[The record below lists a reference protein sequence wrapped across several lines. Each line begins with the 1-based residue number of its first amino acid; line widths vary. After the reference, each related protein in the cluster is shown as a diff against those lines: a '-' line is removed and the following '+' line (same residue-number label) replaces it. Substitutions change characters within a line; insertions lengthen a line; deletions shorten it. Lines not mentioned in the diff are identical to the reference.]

1 MSTHHKML
9 ETQIAQ
15 QASSSTRYQG
25 KLPSKLEFHHNE
37 HVNAITLRSGT
48 TYTSP
53 SPKEKDTST
62 RMPIIIEE
70 GEEEIEEEFP
80 MPKEVASKTSTKE
93 VAKDTTKEPPP
104 YKPPMPF
111 PQRQLKKNN
120 ESHFQKFA
128 EMMKKINV
136 KLPISEVISQ
146 MPLYNKFLKDVISH
160 RREISE
166 ISLVNLNA
174 ECSAIVQNPM
184 PKKEK
189 DPGSFS
195 IPITIGDVNI
205 SKALCDLGASISLMP
220 YSLYKKLDMGT
231 LVPTSI
237 SLRLADRS
245 SRIPSGILEDVPV
258 PVKVGKF
265 YIPVDFF
272 VLEMEEERE
281 IPIIFGRPFLKTTKA
296 VISCIN
302 DSLEFEIGGE
312 KIKFYLRQAC
322 SAPSNSLDCNLLD
335 VYNDFSC
342 DELTSIEQE
351 LL

>member
-1 MSTHHKML
+1 
-9 ETQIAQ
+9 
-15 QASSSTRYQG
+15 
-25 KLPSKLEFHHNE
+25 
-37 HVNAITLRSGT
+37 
-48 TYTSP
+48 
-53 SPKEKDTST
+53 
-62 RMPIIIEE
+62 
-70 GEEEIEEEFP
+70 
-80 MPKEVASKTSTKE
+80 
-93 VAKDTTKEPPP
+93 
-104 YKPPMPF
+104 
-111 PQRQLKKNN
+111 
-120 ESHFQKFA
+120 
-128 EMMKKINV
+128 MKKINV
-136 KLPISEVISQ
+136 TLPISEVISQ
-146 MPLYNKFLKDVISH
+146 MPLYSRFLKDIISH

-166 ISLVNLNA
+166 ISSVNLNA

-184 PKKEK
+184 SKREK

-220 YSLYKKLDMGT
+220 YSLYKRLDMGT
-231 LVPTSI
+231 LVPTSS

-245 SRIPSGILEDVPV
+245 FRIPSGILEDV

-272 VLEMEEERE
+272 VIEMEEELE
-281 IPIIFGRPFLKTTKA
+281 TPIILERPFLKTTKS
-296 VISCIN
+296 VINCIN

-342 DELTSIEQE
+342 DELTSVEQE
-351 LL
+351 LLSDESIGDSMMDLLMMDEEEQKEEKDDGEERTEKGEGKGPCGIELNALPRSLKYEFLGPNSTFPVIVNASLNEHETSRLLHVLSDKSISRLSFSYLY

>member
-1 MSTHHKML
+1 
-9 ETQIAQ
+9 
-15 QASSSTRYQG
+15 
-25 KLPSKLEFHHNE
+25 
-37 HVNAITLRSGT
+37 
-48 TYTSP
+48 
-53 SPKEKDTST
+53 
-62 RMPIIIEE
+62 
-70 GEEEIEEEFP
+70 
-80 MPKEVASKTSTKE
+80 
-93 VAKDTTKEPPP
+93 
-104 YKPPMPF
+104 MPF

-136 KLPISEVISQ
+136 TLPISEVISQ
-146 MPLYNKFLKDVISH
+146 MPLYSKFRKDVISH

-166 ISLVNLNA
+166 ISSVNLNA

-205 SKALCDLGASISLMP
+205 SKALCDLGASISLMH

-231 LVPTSI
+231 LVPTFI

-245 SRIPSGILEDVPV
+245 SNIPSGILEDVPV
-258 PVKVGKF
+258 KVGKF
-265 YIPVDFF
+265 YNPVDFF

-281 IPIIFGRPFLKTTKA
+281 IPIMLGRPFLKTTKA

-312 KIKFYLRQAC
+312 KIK
-322 SAPSNSLDCNLLD
+322 
-335 VYNDFSC
+335 
-342 DELTSIEQE
+342 SI
-351 LL
+351 

>member
-1 MSTHHKML
+1 
-9 ETQIAQ
+9 
-15 QASSSTRYQG
+15 
-25 KLPSKLEFHHNE
+25 
-37 HVNAITLRSGT
+37 
-48 TYTSP
+48 
-53 SPKEKDTST
+53 
-62 RMPIIIEE
+62 
-70 GEEEIEEEFP
+70 
-80 MPKEVASKTSTKE
+80 MPKEVPSKNSTNE
-93 VAKDTTKEPPP
+93 VAKDATKEPSP

-111 PQRQLKKNN
+111 PQRKLKKDN

-136 KLPISEVISQ
+136 TLPISEVISQ
-146 MPLYNKFLKDVISH
+146 MSLYNKFLKDIISH

-166 ISLVNLNA
+166 ISSINLNA

-195 IPITIGDVNI
+195 IPISIGDVNI

-220 YSLYKKLDMGT
+220 YSLYKKLYMGT

-258 PVKVGKF
+258 KVGKF

-272 VLEMEEERE
+272 ILEMEEERE
-281 IPIIFGRPFLKTTKA
+281 IPIILGRPFLKTTKA

-302 DSLEFEIGGE
+302 DLLEYDIGGE

-322 SAPSNSLDCNLLD
+322 SAPSNSLDCKLLV

-342 DELTSIEQE
+342 DELTFNEQE
-351 LL
+351 LLSDESDTTKGPSHCFRDAAHAVVSGLQAIHPNLW